1 MVKAPL
7 LVRRAILLF
16 YTTSQAAPGLPCGST
31 QPAAV
36 RASGAINPP
45 LHGIRLV
52 GPTSVFSA
60 SPLPTESLALRITTH
75 PLPSSGECI
84 FPGTISLAVG
94 ERCLSDSPLT
104 TD

>member
-16 YTTSQAAPGLPCGST
+16 YTTNQPAPGSPCGWT
-31 QPAAV
+31 EHAAV
-36 RASGAINPP
+36 RVSGATNPP
-45 LHGIRLV
+45 LPGIRLA

-75 PLPSSGECI
+75 PLPSLGECI
-84 FPGTISLAVG
+84 FPGTTSLAVE

-104 TD
+104 TV